1 MWPWLERYASESE
14 HPGTLRQRLGFAFVI
29 LIGSGAAGL
38 WYALQPFAWIGLG
51 FYAAGLLAACFVLWP
66 ICAVLDNSFKGKT
79 SEPELKPVEAVS
91 TPTQCELKAPAK
103 VVRRRARASQQT
115 FDFDGM
121 LALRALDSIDGA
133 WLVAEASLEVIETVR
148 DACRAAAPENVR
160 MERWFEIVLALNA
173 ARHANDDKAE
183 VRRSQ
188 VAEEFGVSE
197 EQTRQIDQGR
207 YSPLNRIIALIDPGE
222 L

>member
-1 MWPWLERYASESE
+1 
-14 HPGTLRQRLGFAFVI
+14 
-29 LIGSGAAGL
+29 
-38 WYALQPFAWIGLG
+38 
-51 FYAAGLLAACFVLWP
+51 
-66 ICAVLDNSFKGKT
+66 
-79 SEPELKPVEAVS
+79 
-91 TPTQCELKAPAK
+91 
-103 VVRRRARASQQT
+103 
-115 FDFDGM
+115 M
-121 LALRALDSIDGA
+121 LALRALDTIDGA

-148 DACRAAAPENVR
+148 VAGRAAAPENVR

-173 ARHANDDKAE
+173 ARHAKDDKAE